1 MKSINLF
8 FVSLIATLLL
18 FACQSVDIESNNQ
31 DKIALDVSLSLEQDS
46 RASYSS
52 DFALNFSPNDKME
65 IMERSLMDVTT
76 LVYDYDKGQFLGK
89 IYVPRVAESYEV
101 CAHVG
106 ANSYTS
112 EKATFEIAQ
121 SQIGVA
127 KVFLAGMWQLSHL
140 QNVSLQMSQMSSML
154 AFTLNPTENGVSEII
169 LESIGGEMIAGTV
182 DYDYASQQYTING
195 TSSKISVKPLL
206 NPTKPTQYVINVL
219 PVTLSKGVFLTI
231 VDNRGKRMRL
241 TLNYGQSF
249 NFDLNKVI
257 ILPDTINQQSFSMT
271 LGKVYSSYT
280 VDGVATPNN
289 ELDGR
294 SIWVE
299 SGNIYGLSSYLVGE
313 AGYYV
318 GNTKYATGISTEGQ
332 IQPLTLGNAQLKSY
346 KVKAYIVDV
355 DGVEYCSDEKS
366 VDVTGIP
373 YTYSFASSTE
383 ASIKAAGWD
392 IISPRAVEDNCVKMS
407 NATYLTTPEFY
418 TGKSL
423 SLIAVVGCAS
433 NESTSTT
440 GLGKI
445 FISKVAGNEIAP
457 KEGMTIAPDYTM
469 GWPGSAERAEKTS
482 EAFTITNEQSRV
494 QFSTDA
500 GTIIVLDQCYSL
512 ITDVTLKYAE

>member
-1 MKSINLF
+1 MKSVNLF
-8 FVSLIATLLL
+8 FVSLIATLLVC
-18 FACQSVDIESNNQ
+18 ACQNVEIESDKQ
-31 DKIALDVSLSLEQDS
+31 DKVALKVSLSVDQDS

-76 LVYDYDKGQFLGK
+76 LVYNQEKNQFLGEV
-89 IYVPRVAESYEV
+89 YVPRVADSYNI
-101 CAHVG
+101 CTHVG
-106 ANSYTS
+106 AKSYTS
-112 EKATFEIAQ
+112 EKATFQIAP
-121 SQIGVA
+121 SQDGAA
-127 KVFLAGMWQLSHL
+127 KVYLAGAWELSHFENL
-140 QNVSLQMSQMSSML
+140 SLQMTQMSSMI
-154 AFTLNPTENGVSEII
+154 AFTINPSERGVSEII
-169 LESIGGEMIAGTV
+169 LESVAGEMIAGAV
-182 DYDYASQQYTING
+182 EYDYQTAQYTVNG
-195 TSSKISVKPLL
+195 TSSKISVKPLF
-206 NPTKPTQYVINVL
+206 NPTKPTQYIINVL
-219 PVTLSKGVFLTI
+219 PVALSKGATLTI
-231 VDNRGKRMRL
+231 VDNQGKKMRL
-241 TLNYGQSF
+241 TLSYGGGF
-249 NFDLNKVI
+249 NFDINKVI
-257 ILPDTINQQSFSMT
+257 ILPDVINQQSFSMT
-271 LGKVYSSYT
+271 LGKVYSSYS

-289 ELDGR
+289 DLDGR

-299 SGNIYGLSSYLVGE
+299 GGNIYGLSSYLVGE

-318 GNTKYATGISTEGQ
+318 GNTKYATGINIDGQ
-332 IQPLTLGNAQLKSY
+332 IQPLTLSNTPLNSY

-355 DGVEYCSDEKS
+355 DGIEHYSEEKS
-366 VDVTGIP
+366 VEVTGIP

-392 IISPRAVEDNCVKMS
+392 IVSPRAVEDNCVKMS